1 MKLLCVFG
9 PTACHKSETALAL
22 ARELGG
28 EILSCDS
35 VAVYRGFDIG
45 SAKPTKEEQAKI
57 PHHLVDIVDPT
68 DRSFSV
74 SMFQKAADR
83 AIHDC
88 FSRGKLPIL
97 AGGTGMYADGV
108 LRDMRYAVP
117 GDPSIRNTLS
127 LEYEQD
133 RVAFAQK
140 LKEVDFAAGNRIS
153 LNDKKRLVRAMEVY
167 MLTGRPFSSFNDE
180 YEQARKRIRYDSVR
194 IGLTMDR
201 QALYQRIDQR
211 VDRML
216 KTGLLDEARALHD
229 KFPDRNLPA
238 IQSIGYAQLFDY
250 FDGKCSLE
258 AAIERIK
265 LDSRHLAKR
274 QLTWFKRDEGIRW
287 FTCDDWP
294 LTLEKVQAYCKKALG
309 TEERK

>member
-9 PTACHKSETALAL
+9 PTACHKSETALSL
-22 ARELGG
+22 AQELDG

-57 PHHLVDIVDPT
+57 PHHLIDIVDPT
-68 DRSFSV
+68 DQSFSV
-74 SMFQKAADR
+74 STFQKAADR
-83 AIHDC
+83 VIYDC

-117 GDPSIRNTLS
+117 GDSSIRNALS

-133 RVAFAQK
+133 RVAFVQK
-140 LKEVDFAAGNRIS
+140 LKEIDFAAGNRIP

-167 MLTGRPFSSFNDE
+167 MLTGRPFSSYNDE
-180 YEQARKRIRYDSVR
+180 YEQARKRMRYDSVR

-201 QALYQRIDQR
+201 QTLYQRIDQR

-216 KTGLLDEARALHD
+216 ETGLLDEARALHD

-238 IQSIGYAQLFDY
+238 VQSIGYAQLFDY

-258 AAIERIK
+258 AAVERIK

-294 LTLEKVQAYCKKALG
+294 LTLGKVQTYCKEALG
-309 TEERK
+309 IEERK